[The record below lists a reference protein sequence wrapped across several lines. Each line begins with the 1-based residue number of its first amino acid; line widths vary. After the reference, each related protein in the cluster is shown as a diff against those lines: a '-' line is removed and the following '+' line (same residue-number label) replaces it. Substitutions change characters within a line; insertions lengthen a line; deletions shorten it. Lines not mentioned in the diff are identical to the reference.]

1 VGGFDGQSSVVQS
14 EPDERMLGPIRSP
27 VRENAL
33 ISDAAKSA
41 NARAGISHV
50 QLWLEPNTMAGID
63 AFLPV
68 LERLDRGQRTHQ

>member
-1 VGGFDGQSSVVQS
+1 MAS
-14 EPDERMLGPIRSP
+14 PILFRGP
-27 VRENAL
+27 VRTGRADARAYPVTSARNAL

-68 LERLDRGQRTHQ
+68 LERLDRGQLTHQ